1 MGQPATPRP
10 NGDRSPWN
18 WLLVIPIVVPL
29 IPALFNA
36 IEPKLFN
43 FPLFYW
49 LQLAFIAL
57 GVATTT
63 LVYQMTKRPAPAAPS
78 PTAPVSPAPGR
89 PGPAESTEDG
99 VS

>member
-1 MGQPATPRP
+1 MGEPAPRP
-10 NGDRSPWN
+10 NGDRSTWN
-18 WLLVIPIVVPL
+18 WLLIIPIVVPL
-29 IPALFNA
+29 IPAFFNA
-36 IEPKLFN
+36 IEPKLLG

-63 LVYQMTKRPAPAAPS
+63 VVYQMTKRPRAIAPAGPA
-78 PTAPVSPAPGR
+78 APVSPAPGR
-89 PGPAESTEDG
+89 GQSTEDG